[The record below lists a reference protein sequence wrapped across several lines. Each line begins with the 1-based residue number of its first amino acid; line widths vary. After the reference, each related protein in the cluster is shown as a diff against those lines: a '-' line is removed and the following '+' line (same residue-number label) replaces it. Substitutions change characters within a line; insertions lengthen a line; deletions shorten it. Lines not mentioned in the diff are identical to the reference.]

1 METERNNKQD
11 YNLKTVLDNDK
22 TTNAL
27 LHIAKALNN
36 VAEAIAGS
44 GDVLGLNDALHRSGT
59 PPLSVA
65 LSIAVKDGLA
75 EAANILKDGLSDLSH
90 DLGLPRE
97 T

>member
-1 METERNNKQD
+1 METDRNNKQD
-11 YNLKTVLDNDK
+11 YNLKTVLSDN
-22 TTNAL
+22 TNVNAL

-59 PPLSVA
+59 PALSVA

-75 EAANILKDGLSDLSH
+75 EAANILKDGLSDLAH
-90 DLGLPRE
+90 DLRE
-97 T
+97 

>member
-1 METERNNKQD
+1 
-11 YNLKTVLDNDK
+11 
-22 TTNAL
+22 
-27 LHIAKALNN
+27 
-36 VAEAIAGS
+36 
-44 GDVLGLNDALHRSGT
+44 
-59 PPLSVA
+59 LSVA